1 MAVYAVQELQVVS
14 EAATAEASV
23 SLSGAQR
30 IPIVGTARFSPA
42 SDRASDGSAQNRLA
56 ERRPGYLMPRSG
68 GTLEFDVLFCGANVN
83 TESGALSATH
93 WLYVL
98 LKDGLGGGNASSV
111 GGALNGSPSTTSL
124 PYASGTPVLGGIVRV
139 GQLGDGR
146 SEGHPVV
153 VGAVGTPI
161 TALNA
166 LPTAP
171 AADDKFRASYV
182 TYPSETAGATKRFM
196 LGFTATAAQWFAHGC
211 QLESLSL
218 NGQLGTVPILT
229 LRYKVAYWQRS
240 TVTIPSAVTLED
252 CKSAA
257 MAAGSFVL
265 QTVGTT
271 TRSTEAVA
279 QFSLTIDMPLAEIP
293 SPNGVQALQTVTDYA
308 RVGFR
313 VQLAMTIPWVTA
325 GKETDYDSDGSDTTH
340 KYALVCFSRGG
351 GTTASEGRHCG
362 FFLPRIYPVGQRPGF
377 TEWNGLLYQ
386 TVVYDTREGTDTTSE
401 LTRSALRFYQS

>member
-1 MAVYAVQELQVVS
+1 MAVYAVQELQVIS
-14 EAATAEASV
+14 EAAPVENSV
-23 SLSGAQR
+23 SLAGAQR
-30 IPIVGTARFSPA
+30 LPIIGTARFSPA

-98 LKDGLGGGNASSV
+98 LKDGLGGGNASQV
-111 GGALNGSPSTTSL
+111 GGVLNGVPTVTSL
-124 PYASGTPVLGGIVRV
+124 PYSSGTPVLGGVVRV
-139 GQLGDGR
+139 GQLGDLR
-146 SEGHPVV
+146 AEGHPVV

-171 AADDKFRASYV
+171 AAADKFRSAYM
-182 TYPSETAGATKRFM
+182 TYPSETLGATKRFM
-196 LGFTATAAQWFAHGC
+196 MGFTTTGAQWFAQGC
-211 QLESLSL
+211 QLESLTL
-218 NGQLGTVPILT
+218 AGQIGTVPVLT
-229 LRYKVAYWQRS
+229 LRYKVGYWLRS
-240 TVTIPSAVTLED
+240 AVTIPSSVTLED

-271 TRSTEAVA
+271 TRALEAA
-279 QFSLTIDMPLAEIP
+279 SQFSLTIDMPLAEIP
-293 SPNGVQALQTVTDYA
+293 TLNGAQTLQTTADYA

-313 VQLAMTIPWVTA
+313 VGLSLTIPWAAA
-325 GKETDYDSDGSDTTH
+325 GKETDYDSDGSDSTH
-340 KYALVCFSRGG
+340 KYVLLAFSRGG

-362 FFLPRIYPVGQRPGF
+362 VFLPRLYPVGQRPGF

-386 TVVYDTREGTDTTSE
+386 TVLYEGREGTDVTNE
-401 LTRSALRFYQS
+401 LTRSVVRFYQS